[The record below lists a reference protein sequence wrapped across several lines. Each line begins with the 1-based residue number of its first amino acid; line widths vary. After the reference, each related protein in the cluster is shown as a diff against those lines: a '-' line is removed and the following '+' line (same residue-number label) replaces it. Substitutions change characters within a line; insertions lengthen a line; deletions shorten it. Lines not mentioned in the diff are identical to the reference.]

1 MDLTTKLLTPE
12 PWIPILEAADRRRAI
27 LALDELVE
35 ALVSLPVEEGEP
47 CDLARGLAGRALAL
61 AYLAQSARYQHAQ
74 AAAMACMDGAITGLA
89 QGIHSPSLFSGIA
102 GVAWAAQH
110 FLTAFPGIAKAGG
123 GEKAIDAFLLDCLG
137 QEPWRGD
144 YDLVSGL
151 VGIGLYAW
159 DGLPRRSAAELL
171 SRTIH
176 HLEHLARPMA
186 QGVAWHTAP
195 ALLPE
200 WQRQR
205 DPQGYFNLGV
215 AHGNPAVINL
225 LARAAASG
233 IHPRTCQHLAREGS
247 CWLASTRFPAEAPSC
262 FGSLVGGDGNP
273 DEARGGRI
281 AWCYGDLGIA
291 ITQLGAARWLQDE
304 GMETEAME
312 VAHTVALKA
321 LDGCRSNDAG
331 FCHGAAGN
339 GHLFNRLYQA
349 TGNPAFL
356 AAARAW
362 LRTTLDQRR
371 PGEGIGGYQAWLKPD
386 HPQGPWMDEP
396 GLLEGSA
403 GIALVLLSACNP
415 IPSRWDRMMLADV
428 PGKPAS

>member
-1 MDLTTKLLTPE
+1 MASE
-12 PWIPILEAADRRRAI
+12 PWIPILEEADRHRAL

-35 ALVSLPVEEGEP
+35 ALAGLPIETDGP
-47 CDLARGLAGRALAL
+47 CDLARGLAGRGLAL
-61 AYLAQSARYQHAQ
+61 AYLAQSARYQHVR

-89 QGIHSPSLFSGIA
+89 QGVHSPSLFAGVA

-110 FLTAFPGIAKAGG
+110 LLAAFPALAEDGG
-123 GEKAIDAFLLDCLG
+123 GEDAIDAFLLDCLD
-137 QEPWRGD
+137 QQPWRGD

-159 DGLPRRSAAELL
+159 DALPRRSAAELL
-171 SRTIH
+171 TRTIH
-176 HLEHLARPMA
+176 HLEHLARSMD

-195 ALLPE
+195 SLLPE

-233 IHPRTCQHLAREGS
+233 IQPRTCQHLAREGS
-247 CWLASTRFPAEAPSC
+247 RWLASTRFPAEAPSC

-273 DEARGGRI
+273 DQARGGRI

-291 ITQLGAARWLQDE
+291 ITQLGAARWLRD
-304 GMETEAME
+304 GDMETEALG
-312 VAHTVALKA
+312 VAHVVAQKA
-321 LDGCRSNDAG
+321 AAGCHANDAG

-349 TGNPAFL
+349 TGDPAFL

-362 LRTTLDQRR
+362 LRTALDQRR
-371 PGEGIGGYQAWLKPD
+371 PGEGIGGYQAWLRPD

-403 GIALVLLSACNP
+403 GIALALLSATEP
-415 IPSRWDRMMLADV
+415 IPSGWDRMMLADL
-428 PGKPAS
+428 PPRLGR